1 MYKNI
6 LLASDWFRNS
16 AVRNEQKA
24 DIEATK
30 I

>member
-6 LLASDWFRNS
+6 LLASDGS
-16 AVRNEQKA
+16 EIVKYANEQRV